1 MSYARVP
8 DSPTIQPLR
17 PAQVGVRS
25 SRDHRSRDEQ
35 RDRCLLAAHRRRSRS
50 RGVAC
55 GERDR
60 QPMLSAAVR
69 VMPPERRDPRQLV
82 TRDVAARGARI
93 RFVEA
98 GDGPPLVLVHDYL
111 ASRIA
116 WDDVLL
122 GLSAHFRVIA
132 PDLPGFGE
140 SEKPPPSRY
149 RYDFDAF
156 CESLADLIAAVGL
169 GRVSLCGHAMG
180 GAVALTLAAT
190 YAHVVDKLVLVNPL
204 VYPPRPDAL
213 SRIAGV
219 PILGPLVFKQ
229 LYGRSLFRN
238 RFLDSDRATDDD
250 GAALRRIDHLFDLFD
265 VPAAREAAYATMLAM
280 LDTRPLKASV
290 PRVSAPTLVAWGR
303 GNRTSPVEQGRRLA
317 RELGG
322 ARFEVFDCGRSPAE
336 ECPEAFT
343 NIVASFLADG
353 AGG

>member
-1 MSYARVP
+1 MDRLPRARP
-8 DSPTIQPLR
+8 GAYLQ
-17 PAQVGVRS
+17 
-25 SRDHRSRDEQ
+25 
-35 RDRCLLAAHRRRSRS
+35 
-50 RGVAC
+50 
-55 GERDR
+55 
-60 QPMLSAAVR
+60 AAVR
-69 VMPPERRDPRQLV
+69 VMPPERRDPRQPT

-93 RFVEA
+93 RFVEV

-111 ASRIA
+111 ASHVA
-116 WDDVLL
+116 WDDVSP
-122 GLSAHFRVIA
+122 GLSTRFRVIA

-140 SEKPPPSRY
+140 SEKPPPGRY
-149 RYDFDAF
+149 RYDFESF

-219 PILGPLVFKQ
+219 PVLGPLVFKQ
-229 LYGRSLFRN
+229 LYGRSLFRS
-238 RFLDSDRATDDD
+238 RFLGQGHIAPDD
-250 GAALRRIDHLFDLFD
+250 GVASRRVDHLFDLFD
-265 VPAAREAAYATMLAM
+265 VPAAREAAYATMRAM
-280 LDTRPLKASV
+280 LDTRPLTASV
-290 PRVSAPTLVAWGR
+290 PRVTAPTLVVWGR
-303 GNRTSPVEQGRRLA
+303 ANRAAPVEQGRRLA

-336 ECPEAFT
+336 ERPDAFT
-343 NIVASFLADG
+343 SVVTSFLANG